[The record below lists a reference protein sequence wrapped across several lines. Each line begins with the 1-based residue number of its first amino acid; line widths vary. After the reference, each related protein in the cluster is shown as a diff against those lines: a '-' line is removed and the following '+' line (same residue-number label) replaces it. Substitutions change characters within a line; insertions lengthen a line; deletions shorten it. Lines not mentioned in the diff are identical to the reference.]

1 MSNSK
6 GVIVGIRGG
15 FAEVG
20 VGSEM
25 LTCRLRGKLRLREE
39 EIVAGDS
46 VLVGADNGEHV
57 IEQVLSRRNFLIRP
71 PVANV
76 DLVAIFT
83 PLILPDVDLMLTD
96 RLCVLAE
103 MQSLEIVICATKADI
118 ALEEAS
124 VRVEEHYRCT
134 GYSFISLSAPN
145 GKGVERLKEL
155 LKGKVSIFAG
165 QSGAGKSTLINAM
178 MPGLGLKTGEVSEK
192 IGRGKHTTRQVRLL
206 SLDIGGYV
214 ADSPGFSSLE
224 LNGIGPDHV
233 RSLMPDLDEYEG
245 QCRFRGCR
253 HNNEPDCAVKDALAK
268 GLVSEGRYSHY
279 LRFLEEC
286 IDAEKRRYD

>member
-1 MSNSK
+1 MSSQK
-6 GVIVGIRGG
+6 GVIVGIKGG
-15 FAEVG
+15 FAEVDIG
-20 VGSEM
+20 DET
-25 LTCRLRGKLRLREE
+25 LTCRIRGKLRLREE

-46 VLVGADNGEHV
+46 AIVSTEKGEHV
-57 IEQVLSRRNFLIRP
+57 IEQVLDRRNFLIRP

-76 DLVAIFT
+76 DTVAIFT
-83 PLILPDVDLMLTD
+83 PLIMPDADLMLTD

-118 ALEEAS
+118 ADEGAS
-124 VRVEEHYRCT
+124 IKVEEHYNGT
-134 GYSFISLSAPN
+134 GYGFVSLAAPK
-145 GKGVERLKEL
+145 GKGVDRLREF

-206 SLDIGGYV
+206 RLDIGGYV

-224 LNGIGPDHV
+224 LNGIGPDHL
-233 RSLMPDLDEYEG
+233 RDLMPDIAAFEG
-245 QCRFRGCR
+245 ACRFRGCR
-253 HNNEPDCAVKDALAK
+253 HHIEPDCALKEALGK
-268 GLVSEGRYSHY
+268 SVSEGRYAHY
-279 LRFLEEC
+279 LHFLEEC
-286 IDAEKRRYD
+286 IEAERRKYD